1 MPRGIWVQPSELGAE
16 GASGARGDEILV
28 QSHEAPEGLISL
40 VLGPGVLPPAVWAS
54 VSPER
59 QGMGDSP
66 SVILGSRGLRYK
78 NDCKML
84 CASRGC
90 PVTGAMLSHRG
101 GSVPRGPLGAA
112 LPSEEGPFCSLR
124 SCECASPGQ
133 RGPRARCWQPPSQ
146 GTRDAVS
153 PGPEG
158 KPPRSGPASAEPA
171 EGGQGPGTARTSR
184 LESEFNRGGGTSA
197 NSEYSLST
205 QDGPV
210 TDIRYL
216 FLKKIGFY

>member
-90 PVTGAMLSHRG
+90 PVTGAMLSHRAAQFPG
-101 GSVPRGPLGAA
+101 APSEPPCPRKKGPSVP
-112 LPSEEGPFCSLR
+112 
-124 SCECASPGQ
+124 
-133 RGPRARCWQPPSQ
+133 
-146 GTRDAVS
+146 
-153 PGPEG
+153 
-158 KPPRSGPASAEPA
+158 
-171 EGGQGPGTARTSR
+171 
-184 LESEFNRGGGTSA
+184 
-197 NSEYSLST
+197 
-205 QDGPV
+205 
-210 TDIRYL
+210 
-216 FLKKIGFY
+216 